1 MKKSIIILV
10 FIAIITGSFKF
21 QQIEIKGNFKYFT
34 TDNIG
39 NIFAVTDKNDIVKF
53 NKFGVK
59 KAEINIKVLGDVT
72 SIDAVNPFEI
82 YVFYRDYGKLMYFDN
97 NLNNLGE
104 TDLLKTLGLNNI
116 QVVCRSFDNGFW
128 FVDPENLKLK
138 KCDKKG
144 NLLSESVNIST
155 LTDTIIS
162 PQSLTDDG
170 KFVYLKSGNN
180 KLMKFDV
187 LANYINTFS
196 LPAFSTFQVKDE
208 NILLKTNDSYL
219 VFNTSTLETFKFK
232 YQFENNYLN
241 IRNEGKILFLHDS
254 TGIKLVELKD

>member
-1 MKKSIIILV
+1 MKKTIIILI

-39 NIFAVTDKNDIVKF
+39 NIFAVTEKNDIVKL

-104 TDLLKTLGLNNI
+104 TDLFKTLGLSNI
-116 QVVCRSFDNGFW
+116 QVICRSFDNGFW
-128 FVDPENLKLK
+128 FIDPENLKLK

-144 NLLSESVNIST
+144 NLLTESVNIST
-155 LTDTIIS
+155 INDTIIS
-162 PQSLTDDG
+162 PQYITDDG

-196 LPAFSTFQVKDE
+196 LPEFSTFQVKDE

-219 VFNTSTLETFKFK
+219 IFNTTTLETFKFN
-232 YQFENNYLN
+232 YTFEKKYLN
-241 IRNEGKILFLHDS
+241 IRNEGKTLYLQDS
-254 TGIKLVELKD
+254 SGIKLIELKD